1 MKKIA
6 ILSLLGMLAL
16 TPGFSQAS
24 DYKAISANEVKGI
37 NGGGRRKKSGTYRKK
52 KGFMWG
58 IFKGKS
64 QCGTGNIHHRKN
76 KVIKNDM
83 PKACR
88 NNAQPGS
95 QQA

>member
-6 ILSLLGMLAL
+6 ILLLIGILAVM
-16 TPGFSQAS
+16 PEFSQAS
-24 DYKAISANEVKGI
+24 DYKTISIKESKEV

-64 QCGTGNIHHRKN
+64 QC
-76 KVIKNDM
+76 DC
-83 PKACR
+83 PKH
-88 NNAQPGS
+88 
-95 QQA
+95 

>member
-6 ILSLLGMLAL
+6 ILFLIGIMAL
-16 TPGFSQAS
+16 MPEFSQAS
-24 DYKAISANEVKGI
+24 DYKMDSVKELKEV

-64 QCGTGNIHHRKN
+64 QC
-76 KVIKNDM
+76 DC
-83 PKACR
+83 PKH
-88 NNAQPGS
+88 
-95 QQA
+95 